1 MQTSGGVHDF
11 RAPLWVL
18 IFFTTID
25 PSWGLIFLITIAHP
39 ECRVSR
45 HGDVSAERPPPCHS
59 EEAASTTLS
68 VVLQPSL
75 LTRAAANASLMT
87 HATVEM
93 HRQGSDVG
101 VSLESLYSILV
112 IKMKKCYPMNQSRG
126 LGRYTRNIKHIAKNN
141 NGIRTRGLVKEPH
154 HLESIRLIWQ
164 KRATPIVARVP
175 YLVYSS
181 YPVRLW
187 QRPIQDPYA
196 SPSK

>member
-68 VVLQPSL
+68 VVLQPPL
-75 LTRAAANASLMT
+75 LTSAAENVSLMT

-93 HRQGSDVG
+93 HRLGPDVG

-126 LGRYTRNIKHIAKNN
+126 LARYTKNIKYIANKIMAF
-141 NGIRTRGLVKEPH
+141 GREVGLRSPIISEN
-154 HLESIRLIWQ
+154 IRLIWQ
-164 KRATPIVARVP
+164 KRATPMVARVP
-175 YLVYSS
+175 YLGYSS
-181 YPVRLW
+181 YPVRL
-187 QRPIQDPYA
+187 
-196 SPSK
+196 